1 MPARMSAPYAR
12 LLSSVT
18 AVAAAPIEKEK
29 TLARTLEY
37 LDDAGRLRVETRR
50 GPLTFTTRRSVGAYK
65 MAKAWDDEPET
76 LKWVDDHVKPGDVVW
91 DIGAAIGV
99 MAMYMALDPKVRV
112 VAFEPKAAS
121 YALLVDHL
129 SMNGMGERVDAYCL
143 ALSDERKLASF
154 RVDTRQPGGA
164 SNGLDGTPNQ
174 FNAGSAALIQSAM
187 TISIDEFQTLYNAP
201 APTHLKL
208 DVDGIEGVILRGAV
222 KTLPSVKTVIVEVE
236 GENLK
241 HVEERIEHP
250 LFSAGFYED
259 ASVRGAGSNR
269 NRLYLRR

>member
-1 MPARMSAPYAR
+1 MSAPYAR
-12 LLSSVT
+12 ILSSVT

-29 TLARTLEY
+29 TLARAVEM
-37 LDDAGRLRVETRR
+37 LDDAGRMRVETRR

-99 MAMYMALDPKVRV
+99 MAMYMALDPKVQV

-129 SMNGMGERVDAYCL
+129 SMNGMGDRVAAYCM
-143 ALSDERKLASF
+143 ALSNERKLTSF

-187 TISIDEFQTLYNAP
+187 TVSIDDFQTLFNAP

-208 DVDGIEGVILRGAV
+208 DVDGIEGIILRGARE
-222 KTLPSVKTVIVEVE
+222 TLPKVKTVIVEVE

-241 HVEERIEHP
+241 NVEERIEAP
-250 LFSAGFYED
+250 LFAAGFIED
-259 ASVRGAGSNR
+259 MSVRGAGSNR
-269 NRLYLRR
+269 NRLYVRS

>member
-1 MPARMSAPYAR
+1 MSASYAR
-12 LLSSVT
+12 ILSSMT

-29 TLARTLEY
+29 TLARMSEM
-37 LDDAGRLRVETRR
+37 LDDAGRMRVETRR
-50 GPLTFTTRRSVGAYK
+50 GPLLFTTRRSVGAYK
-65 MAKAWDDEPET
+65 MAKSWDDEPET
-76 LKWVDDHVKPGDVVW
+76 LKWVDEHVKPGDTVW

-99 MAMYMALDPKVRV
+99 MSMYMALDPKVKV

-129 SMNGMGERVDAYCL
+129 SMNGLGDRVAAYCM
-143 ALSDERKLASF
+143 ALSNERKLTSF

-187 TISIDEFQTLYNAP
+187 TVSIDEFQTLFGAP

-208 DVDGIEGVILRGAV
+208 DVDGIEGVILRGAPQ
-222 KTLPSVKTVIVEVE
+222 TLPKVKTVIVEVE

-241 HVEERIEHP
+241 HVEDRIEAP
-250 LFSAGFYED
+250 LFAAGFTED
-259 ASVRGAGSNR
+259 MSVRGAGSNR
-269 NRLYLRR
+269 NRLYVRG

>member
-1 MPARMSAPYAR
+1 MSASYAR
-12 LLSSVT
+12 ILSSMT

-29 TLARTLEY
+29 TLARAVEY
-37 LDDAGRLRVETRR
+37 LDDAGRMRVETRR

-129 SMNGMGERVDAYCL
+129 SMNGMGERVAAYCM
-143 ALSDERKLASF
+143 ALSDTRKLTSF

-164 SNGLDGTPNQ
+164 SNGLDGTPDQ
-174 FNAGSAALIQSAM
+174 FGKTKTALIQSAM
-187 TISIDEFQTLYNAP
+187 CVSVDEFQSLFDAP
-201 APTHLKL
+201 APDHLKL
-208 DVDGIEGVILRGAV
+208 DVDGIEGVILRGAE
-222 KTLPSVKTVIVEVE
+222 KTLPKVKTVIVEVE
-236 GENLK
+236 GDNLA
-241 HVEERIEHP
+241 HVADRIEAP
-250 LFSAGFYED
+250 LFAAGFTED
-259 ASVRGAGSNR
+259 LSVRGAGSNR
-269 NRLYLRR
+269 NRLYVRR